1 MIEFLLLSYGL
12 TFGLTNK
19 LPSKVYEVP
28 PVEVGEHPEP
38 IWVRLLRCSYCVGFW
53 SGIFAYLLLCMGGME
68 HWPSSG
74 GWFRI
79 PAYGLMGAGW
89 CYALDSLLRLAE
101 YFVEGDEEEEDLD

>member
-12 TFGLTNK
+12 TFGLMNK

-53 SGIFAYLLLCMGGME
+53 SGIIAYILLCAGRME

-74 GWFRI
+74 G
-79 PAYGLMGAGW
+79 GLGFLCMVWWEPDGVMLSTLSCA
-89 CYALDSLLRLAE
+89 SRNTS
-101 YFVEGDEEEEDLD
+101 